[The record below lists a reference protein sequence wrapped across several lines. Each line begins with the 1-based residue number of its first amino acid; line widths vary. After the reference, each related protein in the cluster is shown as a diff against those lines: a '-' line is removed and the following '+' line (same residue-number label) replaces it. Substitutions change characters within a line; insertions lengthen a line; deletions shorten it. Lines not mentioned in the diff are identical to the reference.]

1 MPAVSPIVGRNLG
14 RYRII
19 EQVGAGGMGVVFRA
33 HDERLHRDV
42 ALKILSPGTLGDQK
56 ARQRFRNEALTLSK
70 FSHPNVAY
78 IFDFDTQD
86 EIDFL
91 VMEFVEGVTLHHKL
105 RDGAFPEEEVIR
117 LGVQIANAL
126 GEIAKFGLVHRDL
139 KPSNVVLTP
148 SGETKLLDFG
158 LAKLLPANDV
168 TCSQGE
174 APNLAG
180 TLPYMSPER
189 LRGQPADSRTD
200 IYSLGVVLYELAT
213 AKRPFDGAVP
223 AQLVEDI
230 LHKSPHPPHQ
240 VNPSLTAGLEA
251 TILRCLAKEPIRRY
265 QSAAEVRAAL
275 EAVESGARATPATI
289 RGLEPSRRKLYLVA
303 LLVLIVSATVY
314 LMVWHRMIV
323 RRVAPRVNQLI
334 ILPLTA
340 VSGDSEAAAFGNGL
354 IQTLTSRLTRL
365 TATHALQVVPA
376 SEILAKNVS
385 SLREASEEFGAN
397 LGVELN
403 IERAAGLV
411 RVNYAL
417 IDAKLHQQIAGGTIT
432 ASSDDPFGLED
443 KVSESL
449 VAALQLQLAPQEE
462 KVLTQRDTAQPA
474 AFDYYLQGRGY
485 LEDFHKPENVE
496 NAILEF
502 NRALQYDPN
511 YALALSGLGEAY
523 WRKYEYTR
531 HAELLSQ
538 ARSSCQ
544 HAVHLNNSQAAGHL
558 CLGLLD
564 DGTGSYEK
572 AIEEYKTAAELEPT
586 SDAAFSG
593 LAKAY
598 QELGRSHDAEK
609 TFRKAIALRPNYWGS
624 YNRLGIFYMGAARYD
639 DAVQMFY
646 QVIALVP
653 DSFAGYSN
661 LGATYIQSGNY
672 AKAIPALEHS
682 IAIRPTAAAVSN
694 LAFAH
699 FSLKEYAQSARLF
712 ERASQLDPENFEVW
726 GNLGD
731 AYYWTQDQRSKSRA
745 AYEKAVNLAS
755 KALQVN
761 SRATT
766 AITAMAYYQAM
777 LGNSGLARSYIKQA
791 LRIAPNSSDV
801 LFNAALIANQFGS
814 TKEALNYLDKA
825 VAAGCSKALL
835 QDTPNFDNLRS
846 EARFKKLLGPL

>member
-19 EQVGAGGMGVVFRA
+19 DQVGAGGMGVVFRA
-33 HDERLHRDV
+33 HDERLGRDV
-42 ALKILSPGTLGDQK
+42 ALKILSPGTLGDEK
-56 ARQRFRNEALTLSK
+56 ARRRFRNEALTLSK

-78 IFDFDTQD
+78 IFDFDTCD
-86 EIDFL
+86 GIDFL
-91 VMEFVEGVTLHHKL
+91 VMEFVDGVTLQHKL

-117 LGVQIANAL
+117 LGEKIANAL

-139 KPSNVVLTP
+139 KPTNVMLTP
-148 SGETKLLDFG
+148 SGEPKLLDFG

-168 TCSQGE
+168 TRSQGE
-174 APNLAG
+174 AVDLAG
-180 TLPYMSPER
+180 TLPYMAPER

-230 LHKSPHPPHQ
+230 LHKSPPAPHQ
-240 VNPSLTAGLEA
+240 LNPSLTAGLEA
-251 TILRCLAKEPIRRY
+251 IILHCLAKEPVRRY
-265 QSAAEVRAAL
+265 QSAAEVHAAL
-275 EAVESGARATPATI
+275 EAIESGAGLTPATI
-289 RGLEPSRRKLYLVA
+289 RELKPSRRKMHLVA
-303 LLVLIVSATVY
+303 LLALIVVVTAF
-314 LMVWHRMIV
+314 LMGWHRF
-323 RRVAPRVNQLI
+323 RRAAPRVNQLV

-340 VSGDSEAAAFGNGL
+340 ASGDSDAAAFGNGL
-354 IQTLTSRLTRL
+354 IQTLTSRLTKL
-365 TATHALQVVPA
+365 TVTHALQVVPA
-376 SEILAKNVS
+376 SEIRAKNVS

-397 LGVELN
+397 LGVEVN
-403 IERAAGLV
+403 IERTAGRV

-417 IDAKLHQQIAGGTIT
+417 IDAKLHRQIAGDTIT
-432 ASSDDPFGLED
+432 ASSDDPFALED
-443 KVSESL
+443 QVAESL
-449 VAALQLQLAPQEE
+449 VGALQLQLGPQEK
-462 KVLTQRDTAQPA
+462 KVLTQHDTEQPA
-474 AFDYYLQGRGY
+474 AYDYYLQGRGY

-496 NAILEF
+496 NAIVEF

-523 WRKYEYTR
+523 WRKYEQTK
-531 HAELLSQ
+531 HTELVRQ
-538 ARSSCQ
+538 AKSSCQ
-544 HAVHLNNSQAAGHL
+544 RAVQLDNNQAAGHL

-564 DGTGSYEK
+564 EGTGSYEK
-572 AIEEYKTAAELEPT
+572 AIEEYNTAAELEPT

-598 QELGRSHDAEK
+598 QELGRADDAEK

-639 DAVQMFY
+639 DAVQMFS

-661 LGATYIQSGNY
+661 LGGIYIQRGNY
-672 AKAIPALEHS
+672 AEAIPALERS

-699 FSLKEYAQSARLF
+699 FNLKQYAQSALLF
-712 ERASQLDPENFEVW
+712 EKATQLDPANFEIW

-731 AYYWTQDQRSKSRA
+731 AYYWAQNQRSKSHA
-745 AYEKAVNLAS
+745 AYERAVNLAS

-761 SRATT
+761 SRDTTTLT
-766 AITAMAYYQAM
+766 AIAYYQAM
-777 LGNSGLARSYIKQA
+777 LGNSRLARSYIKQA

-801 LFNAALIANQFGS
+801 LFNAALIENQFGR
-814 TKEALNYLDKA
+814 TMEALNYLDKA

-835 QDTPNFDNLRS
+835 QDTPNFDNLRG
-846 EARFKKLLGPL
+846 EARFQKLLGLL